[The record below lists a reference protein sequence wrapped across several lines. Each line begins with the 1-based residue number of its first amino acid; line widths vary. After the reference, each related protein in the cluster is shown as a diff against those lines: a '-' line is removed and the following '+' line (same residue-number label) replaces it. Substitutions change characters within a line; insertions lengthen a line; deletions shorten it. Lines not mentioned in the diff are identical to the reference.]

1 MAWALEYLHLCHVS
15 KRPVIVLKLDFAKA
29 FDTIEHDA
37 ILQVM
42 EAMGF
47 DELMLKW
54 VKEILSSGTSAILL
68 NGVPGKQF
76 ECKRGVRQGD
86 PLSPLLYVLGL
97 KLLQVVV
104 NELLHSGGISLPILT
119 NDPDF
124 PILQYADDTLL
135 VLDRKSVV

>member
-1 MAWALEYLHLCHVS
+1 MDQERLAYKKEC
-15 KRPVIVLKLDFAKA
+15 IILKIDFAKA

-42 EAMGF
+42 GAMGF
-47 DELMLKW
+47 NELMLKW

-86 PLSPLLYVLGL
+86 PVSPLLYVLGSE
-97 KLLQVVV
+97 LLQVVV
-104 NELLHSGGISLPILT
+104 NELLHSSEISLPIIT

-124 PILQYADDTLL
+124 PIQQYM
-135 VLDRKSVV
+135 